1 MLGTSSSC
9 ATASRQV
16 GHFRRRWLGSHALM
30 VQRSQQT
37 ACPQGRKRTAH
48 GRSMH
53 TAQLP
58 LSSSAERGIVPV
70 CAVASAFFCVERVY
84 DNQGGYKQERVKA
97 AGAARRQIS
106 SPRKDDTQYFKTT
119 HFAYAAS
126 TVCERV

>member
-1 MLGTSSSC
+1 M
-9 ATASRQV
+9 R
-16 GHFRRRWLGSHALM
+16 
-30 VQRSQQT
+30 
-37 ACPQGRKRTAH
+37 

-53 TAQLP
+53 TAQLS
-58 LSSSAERGIVPV
+58 LSLSAERGIVSICV
-70 CAVASAFFCVERVY
+70 VASAFFCVERVY
-84 DNQGGYKQERVKA
+84 DKFQGGYKQERVKA